1 MGLAICSKKRGPFC
15 EHGGSHAHLPSH
27 PHYPIIKSHFD
38 RLNQVVV
45 GRRLTLSISSQF
57 FLVLTLSVNCS
68 MVCPAKY
75 VRLEDAYIDVS
86 NKAHLFDIMDVPRR
100 NLGDKEDH

>member
-1 MGLAICSKKRGPFC
+1 
-15 EHGGSHAHLPSH
+15 
-27 PHYPIIKSHFD
+27 
-38 RLNQVVV
+38 
-45 GRRLTLSISSQF
+45 
-57 FLVLTLSVNCS
+57 

-100 NLGDKEDH
+100 NLGDKEDHWSSCDPLLIYGWSMVKSYMLEVENSFFVSGHYFVAMETHISSADLKQERLQKDNG